1 MCTGAEKR
9 LHKNWAAVTT
19 ARTTV
24 AGVAYDEGLVAI
36 HPLVV
41 LALSFSVTAWGG
53 SSASYHPVS
62 IGAWDQGDRRAFG
75 DMLEALSQ
83 YDGGTDDWLARYRD
97 AMGAVEEHRR
107 QGQESADMAR
117 AQAIMQE
124 AERHPQQ
131 PPSHDQATW
140 DKTKRERAW
149 YAMVKERNILMQ
161 ASLTTEAATILRLKR
176 TVPFSAIS
184 RIWDSRTQR
193 VVSGAELKDA
203 VRHEA
208 SLRHPPVPNPVPAAW
223 VDRHIGTTT
232 WETTAHTKI
241 QQACRLQAIRESEGQ
256 IKQGV
261 GYPVKI
267 GEVIQS
273 ATDQTSATATIDW
286 YAPVFAGHMGPI
298 TSRCNAGV

>member
-1 MCTGAEKR
+1 MPHRSRGEQYRQVLHTIAELRAREPPAFEIYLGDWNKHVPTHLPSMIAPSAAGVTPVCTGAEKR
-9 LHKNWAAVTT
+9 LHKDWAAVTT

-24 AGVAYDEGLVAI
+24 ARVAYDEGLVAI

-53 SSASYHPVS
+53 SSASYRPVS
-62 IGAWDQGDRRAFG
+62 IGAWDQGDKRAFG

-107 QGQESADMAR
+107 QGQEAADMAQ
-117 AQAIMQE
+117 AQVIMQE

-176 TVPFSAIS
+176 TIPFSAIN
-184 RIWDSRTQR
+184 RIWHSRTQR

-208 SLRHPPVPNPVPAAW
+208 SL
-223 VDRHIGTTT
+223 
-232 WETTAHTKI
+232 
-241 QQACRLQAIRESEGQ
+241 
-256 IKQGV
+256 
-261 GYPVKI
+261 
-267 GEVIQS
+267 
-273 ATDQTSATATIDW
+273 
-286 YAPVFAGHMGPI
+286 
-298 TSRCNAGV
+298 